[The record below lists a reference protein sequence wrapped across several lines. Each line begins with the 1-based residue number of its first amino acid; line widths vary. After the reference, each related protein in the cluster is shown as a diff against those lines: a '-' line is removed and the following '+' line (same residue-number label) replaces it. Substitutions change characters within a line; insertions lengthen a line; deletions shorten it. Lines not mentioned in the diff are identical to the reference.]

1 MATSLKNN
9 NTVSQS
15 SSPTSEIDDMT
26 TYDALLQYTM
36 SQNHNKT
43 QGQGNDGGSSLD
55 LASSSVSDSIDN
67 SANSGMNMNLNLNLQ
82 DFFFLNRNIDS
93 MLAAQQGTLEQQ
105 SADIV
110 DIPGVGRS
118 KVSRR
123 NSLPLA
129 ADLSTMFDDSDEG
142 SVLSDTDNKER
153 SSGENN
159 DLQRVLLND
168 IWENQ
173 KKLDQIDVDSS
184 TVAARSLSSPN
195 SNTSNNN
202 VASFRKALAQQARE
216 NSKPKS
222 KQVPIPSLTPIDM
235 KIINKNNDDEKKKKK
250 ISSTATTKKKRS
262 SLTPGQTLVKSRAN
276 KLVGAMKQTQQ
287 SQVEIHQ
294 WDKKMGLRRSH
305 SKTMRN
311 TTRSRKKL
319 QKMFGR
325 TFKPTQFERFNPSIA
340 LVGNIA
346 LATNDSR
353 EKTESDSSKQ
363 KHNLYAKC
371 A

>member
-15 SSPTSEIDDMT
+15 SSPTSKIDDMT
-26 TYDALLQYTM
+26 TYDALLQYAM
-36 SQNHNKT
+36 SRNHNKT

-55 LASSSVSDSIDN
+55 LASSSVSDSINN
-67 SANSGMNMNLNLNLQ
+67 SANSGMNLNLNLQ

-110 DIPGVGRS
+110 GIPGVGR

-142 SVLSDTDNKER
+142 SVLSDTDNKQR
-153 SSGENN
+153 SSGDNN
-159 DLQRVLLND
+159 DFQKVLLND

-184 TVAARSLSSPN
+184 TVAARSLSAPN
-195 SNTSNNN
+195 RSSNN

-222 KQVPIPSLTPIDM
+222 NQVLIPSLTPIDM

-250 ISSTATTKKKRS
+250 ISSTATKKKRS

-294 WDKKMGLRRSH
+294 WDRKMGLRRSH

-325 TFKPTQFERFNPSIA
+325 TFKPTQFQRFNPSIA
-340 LVGNIA
+340 LFGNIA